1 MVLAFCQY
9 CFLLKHTFF
18 AKKVKISVYLFR
30 SCVYIWNDLEDFREF
45 SMLFGVSKAIIASVI
60 LVLSYVVLFSEK
72 LNRAVTV
79 MLGASAM
86 ILLGVLSYT
95 QAIEGVDFNTIALL
109 IGMMIMVGI
118 MEKSGA
124 FQFAAVKSAKVVNA
138 SPRGL
143 LAVIGLVTAC
153 LSALLDNVTTV
164 LLIVPVTIEI
174 TRKLKVKPYP
184 FLMMAIFSSNI
195 GGTATLIGDPPNIII
210 GSALGLSF
218 MDFVRE
224 LTLLVAINMA
234 FLIGIFDFFFGRKMT
249 ATAKAKKEVMS
260 INEYNCI
267 TDFALL
273 WKSLAVLGVT
283 IAGFIVGEHFHIAN
297 GTIALFGAS
306 VLLALY
312 TIGFSHS
319 QRDKHVE
326 DAFSLVDWTTIFFF
340 TGLFALVYGL
350 EVVGVLEML
359 GHKALGLVEGSIQK
373 ATFLILWASAVLSAI
388 IDNIPFVATMIPLLK
403 TMEESLGGREA
414 MMPVWWAL
422 SIGSCFGGNGSLIAA
437 SANVIVAGIA
447 AREGHALNFIKFLL
461 WSLPIMFLT
470 IIVSTVYIYIVH
482 FM

>member
-1 MVLAFCQY
+1 
-9 CFLLKHTFF
+9 
-18 AKKVKISVYLFR
+18 
-30 SCVYIWNDLEDFREF
+30 
-45 SMLFGVSKAIIASVI
+45 MLFGISKAIIASIVLI
-60 LVLSYVVLFSEK
+60 LSYVVLFSEK

-86 ILLGVLSYT
+86 ILLGVLTYS
-95 QAIEGVDFNTIALL
+95 QAIDGVDFNTIALL

-124 FQFAAVKSAKVVNA
+124 FQFAAVKSAKIVKA

-143 LAVIGLVTAC
+143 LAVIGIVTAV

-174 TRKLKVKPYP
+174 TRKLKVKPYS
-184 FLMMAIFSSNI
+184 FLMMAIFASNI

-218 MDFVRE
+218 MDFVKE

-234 FLIGIFDFFFGRKMT
+234 ILIGVFDFFFGRKMT
-249 ATAKAKKEVMS
+249 ATAKAKKEVMN

-267 TDFALL
+267 TDFSLL

-283 IAGFIVGEHFHIAN
+283 ITGFIVGEHFHIAN

-312 TIGFSHS
+312 TVGLSHS

-350 EVVGVLEML
+350 EIVGVLEML
-359 GHKALGLVEGSIQK
+359 GHKALGLVDGSIKK
-373 ATFLILWASAVLSAI
+373 AAFLILWASAFLSAI

-447 AREGHALNFIKFLL
+447 AREGHPLNFIKFLI
-461 WSLPIMFLT
+461 WSVPIMLLT
-470 IIVSTVYIYIVH
+470 IVVSSVYIYIVH

>member
-1 MVLAFCQY
+1 MF
-9 CFLLKHTFF
+9 
-18 AKKVKISVYLFR
+18 IYLEVVF
-30 SCVYIWNDLEDFREF
+30 IFEDNLEDLREF
-45 SMLFGVSKAIIASVI
+45 SMIFGVSKAIIASLI
-60 LVLSYVVLFSEK
+60 LIFSYVILFSEK

-86 ILLGVLSYT
+86 ILLGVLSYA

-124 FQFAAVKSAKVVNA
+124 FQFAAVKSAKIVNA
-138 SPRGL
+138 SPRGM
-143 LAVIGLVTAC
+143 LAVLGVVTAV
-153 LSALLDNVTTV
+153 LSAFLDNVTTV

-174 TRKLKVKPYP
+174 TRKLNVKPYA
-184 FLMMAIFSSNI
+184 FLMMEIFASNI
-195 GGTATLIGDPPNIII
+195 GGTATLIGDPPNILI

-218 MDFVRE
+218 MDFLKE
-224 LTLLVAINMA
+224 LTLLVVINLA
-234 FLIGIFDFFFGRKMT
+234 VLVAIFDFFFGRKMT
-249 ATAKAKKEVMS
+249 ATQKAKKEVMS
-260 INEYNCI
+260 IDEYNCI
-267 TDFALL
+267 TDFSLL

-283 IAGFIVGEHFHIAN
+283 IVGFIVGETFHIAN
-297 GTIALFGAS
+297 GTIALFGAA

-312 TIGFSHS
+312 TVGFSHS

-359 GHKALGLVEGSIQK
+359 GNKALMLVDGSIKK
-373 ATFLILWASAVLSAI
+373 ATFLILWSAAILSAI

-447 AREGHALNFIKFLL
+447 SREGHPLNFIKFLF
-461 WSLPIMFLT
+461 WSIPIMLLT
-470 IIVSTVYIYIVH
+470 IAISSVYIYIVH

>member
-1 MVLAFCQY
+1 MIL
-9 CFLLKHTFF
+9 
-18 AKKVKISVYLFR
+18 
-30 SCVYIWNDLEDFREF
+30 
-45 SMLFGVSKAIIASVI
+45 GVSKAIIASLI
-60 LVLSYVVLFSEK
+60 LIFSYVILFSEK

-86 ILLGVLSYT
+86 ILLGVLSYA

-124 FQFAAVKSAKVVNA
+124 FQFAAVKSAKIVNA
-138 SPRGL
+138 SPRGM
-143 LAVIGLVTAC
+143 LAVLGVVTAV
-153 LSALLDNVTTV
+153 LSAFLDNVTTV

-174 TRKLKVKPYP
+174 TRKLNVKPYA
-184 FLMMAIFSSNI
+184 FLMMEIFASNI
-195 GGTATLIGDPPNIII
+195 GGTATLIGDPPNILI

-218 MDFVRE
+218 MDFLKE
-224 LTLLVAINMA
+224 LTLLVVINLA
-234 FLIGIFDFFFGRKMT
+234 VLVAIFDFFFGRKMT
-249 ATAKAKKEVMS
+249 ATQKAKKEVMS
-260 INEYNCI
+260 IDEYNCI
-267 TDFALL
+267 TDFSLL

-283 IAGFIVGEHFHIAN
+283 IVGFIVGETFHIAN
-297 GTIALFGAS
+297 GTIALFGAA

-312 TIGFSHS
+312 TVGFSHS

-359 GHKALGLVEGSIQK
+359 GNKALMLVDGSIKK
-373 ATFLILWASAVLSAI
+373 ATFLILWSAAILSAI

-447 AREGHALNFIKFLL
+447 SREGHPLNFIKFLF
-461 WSLPIMFLT
+461 WSIPIMLLT
-470 IIVSTVYIYIVH
+470 IAISSVYIYIVH